1 MPILPK
7 AMYRLTAIPVRI
19 PTQFFPVMQRQFST
33 LYGKSELKK
42 AKTILDNKRI
52 IGSISTPDCKFY
64 YRIMVIKTTW
74 YQHKNRCF
82 DQQNQIEDIDLN
94 PHIYGHLI
102 FDFKKIQKYTL
113 EKNPASLWRNS
124 MSAHRRRQ
132 TLILTSACLVSLQS
146 PRLSAD
152 QAPLLPLSE
161 L

>member
-82 DQQNQIEDIDLN
+82 DQRNQIEDIDLN
-94 PHIYGHLI
+94 PHTYGHLI
-102 FDFKKIQKYTL
+102 FDFKKFRNTHWKKKPSIFMEKLYVCPQKKT
-113 EKNPASLWRNS
+113 NS
-124 MSAHRRRQ
+124 GLNFCLPGVIAVS
-132 TLILTSACLVSLQS
+132 TSQC
-146 PRLSAD
+146 
-152 QAPLLPLSE
+152 
-161 L
+161 